1 MTDIH
6 PQLQQDC
13 LIIGHFPLS
22 RLLLNKDAN
31 YPWFV
36 LVPDRE
42 NISEIHQLTEADQQ
56 QLMRE
61 SSYLSA
67 VLAEQFGADK
77 MNVAAIGNV
86 VPQLHIHHIV
96 RYKDDIAWPS
106 PVWGKYPS
114 ALYSADQLERILLEL
129 KNLKLQNFEYEI

>member
-31 YPWFV
+31 YPWFI

-67 VLAEQFGADK
+67 ILAEQFGADK
-77 MNVAAIGNV
+77 MNVAAIGNIV
-86 VPQLHIHHIV
+86 SQLHIHHIV

-106 PVWGKYPS
+106 PVWGKYPP
-114 ALYSADQLERILLEL
+114 ALYSADQFERILLEL
-129 KNLKLQNFEYEI
+129 KKLKLQNFEYEI